1 MSGYDSRTFSF
12 HRQGGVSMAVY
23 LLHFQRPIS
32 AEHTTQH
39 YLGYTQDLVR
49 RIEEHR
55 AGRGSRLCE
64 VAKEREIPFVLVRVW
79 IGGRRLERQLK
90 RRKNGPKL
98 CPICHQPVADHLLSF
113 DLCDVTEL
121 SF

>member
-1 MSGYDSRTFSF
+1 MT
-12 HRQGGVSMAVY
+12 VY

-32 AEHTTQH
+32 QAHTAQH
-39 YLGYTQDLVR
+39 YLGYTDDLQR

-64 VAKEREIPFVLVRVW
+64 VAKERAIPFVVVRIW
-79 IGGRRLERQLK
+79 PGGRTEERQLK
-90 RRKNGPKL
+90 RRKNAPKL
-98 CPICHQPVADHLLSF
+98 CPLCHQPPAVTDLSWESI
-113 DLCDVTEL
+113 DEL